1 MATKSRAGSADSK
14 EHGKRELQLQMEE
27 ARESLTHTVEAI
39 KDTVSDQYEAVKE
52 TVSDVLDWREQ
63 FAKNPIV
70 WGVGAVAFGL
80 VVGYSIAVARNSTR
94 PTGRRRSEAQS
105 TMDHLFDELAVVGE
119 TFMLPMV
126 MGKIKETFGVDLSHL
141 LERRAEEQ
149 KRPARKGTRKKVST
163 KKRAGKKRSAKKQ

>member
-1 MATKSRAGSADSK
+1 MATKSKTAKDSK
-14 EHGKRELQLQMEE
+14 EPSKRELQLQMEE

-39 KDTVSDQYEAVKE
+39 KETVSDQYEAVKE

-63 FAKNPIV
+63 FAKNPVV
-70 WGVGAVAFGL
+70 WGIGAVTFGL
-80 VVGYSIAVARNSTR
+80 VVGYSIAVARNVAPPSR
-94 PTGRRRSEAQS
+94 RRRSEAQS

-141 LERRAEEQ
+141 LESRAEERR
-149 KRPARKGTRKKVST
+149 RPATKGARKKGGA
-163 KKRAGKKRSAKKQ
+163 KKRANKKRSAKKQ